1 MDTVTCNYDASATD
15 NNINSC
21 EFPEYYDCNGICIND
36 SDGDMVCDEFEV
48 LGCIDTVACNYNN
61 SATDDDGSCTF
72 AETYYD
78 CNGICI
84 NDSDGDMVCDELEI
98 FSLFITG

>member
-1 MDTVTCNYDASATD
+1 METWY
-15 NNINSC
+15 
-21 EFPEYYDCNGICIND
+21 
-36 SDGDMVCDEFEV
+36 CDEFEV
-48 LGCIDTVACNYNN
+48 LYNDTVACNYNN

-84 NDSDGDMVCDELEI
+84 NDSDGDMVCDEEDNVMMKVTLISQIENMCACDYDDGI
-98 FSLFITG
+98 GI